1 MARKKRLT
9 KAQIKK
15 RENMKWSAMFVITII
30 TTALYFRVFIEIDKT
45 QDSINLKQ
53 KTLAQLNEDLIIK
66 VNSVERMKRA
76 DIISKKAKKIGL
88 IYSEPETLIVKIS
101 ND

>member
-1 MARKKRLT
+1 
-9 KAQIKK
+9 
-15 RENMKWSAMFVITII
+15 MFVMTII
-30 TTALYFRVFIEIDKT
+30 TTALYFRVFIEMEKT
-45 QDSINLKQ
+45 QNSIVLKQ

-66 VNSVERMKRA
+66 LNSVERMKRA

>member
-1 MARKKRLT
+1 
-9 KAQIKK
+9 
-15 RENMKWSAMFVITII
+15 MFVMTII
-30 TTALYFRVFIEIDKT
+30 TTALYFRVFIEMEKT
-45 QDSINLKQ
+45 QNSIDFKQ
-53 KTLAQLNEDLIIK
+53 KTVAQLNEDLIIK
-66 VNSVERMKRA
+66 LNSVERMKRA

>member
-1 MARKKRLT
+1 
-9 KAQIKK
+9 
-15 RENMKWSAMFVITII
+15 MFVMTII
-30 TTALYFRVFIEIDKT
+30 TTALYFRVFIEMEKT
-45 QDSINLKQ
+45 QNSIDFKQ

-66 VNSVERMKRA
+66 LNSVERMKRA

>member
-15 RENMKWSAMFVITII
+15 RENIKWSAMFVMTII
-30 TTALYFRVFIEIDKT
+30 TTALYFRVFIEMEKT
-45 QDSINLKQ
+45 QNSIDFKQ

-66 VNSVERMKRA
+66 LNSVERMKRA